1 MERVEDFES
10 GKSEMMSVVS
20 VIVPVYNTEKYIEKC
35 IKSIIAQTYSDWEL
49 LLVDDGSTDESAG
62 ICLRYAD
69 NDSRIKYLYQEN
81 SGVSVARNTGI
92 VSAKGDYIYFLD
104 SDDVAEKELLE
115 TAVSSMEDSRAD
127 MVYFNTQSLSEEG
140 EGYWNIPVEEGLF
153 EFSNYTQWL
162 DFVLFKYLNF
172 KINFAVWNK
181 LYRTNIIKSNSI
193 FFDEGV
199 SMGEDIGFNLKYFLY
214 VKKVLGI
221 SQVLHQ
227 YWKRSGSI
235 MSEDS
240 SNTFWINDFAVMLK
254 GVKTQLKA
262 SDIPISC
269 FNKIYIKTMD
279 NQYGKRN
286 DRKQY
291 KPYVKE
297 VKHKLTLAC
306 MTLEALFKPW
316 DMIMVFK
323 NPDAKRKWKDHLF
336 ILRYLIFN

>member
-1 MERVEDFES
+1 M
-10 GKSEMMSVVS
+10 VS
-20 VIVPVYNTEKYIEKC
+20 VIVPVYNTEKYLERC
-35 IKSIIAQTYSDWEL
+35 IKSIVLQTYSDWEL
-49 LLVDDGSTDESAG
+49 LLIDDGSTDNSG
-62 ICLRYAD
+62 IICLQYAEK
-69 NDSRIKYLYQEN
+69 DSRIKYFHQEN
-81 SGVSVARNTGI
+81 AGASAARNRGI
-92 VSAKGDYIYFLD
+92 TSAKGDYIYFLD
-104 SDDVAEKELLE
+104 SDDVAHKNLLE
-115 TAVSSMEDSRAD
+115 TAVSFMEDNNPD
-127 MVYFNTQSLSEEG
+127 LLYFNTQSLSEDG

-153 EFSNYTQWL
+153 ELSDYTQWL

-181 LYRTNIIKSNSI
+181 LYRTSIIKSNSI

-199 SMGEDIGFNLKYFLY
+199 SMGEDIGFNLKYFFY

-240 SNTFWINDFAVMLK
+240 STTFWINDFIIMLK
-254 GVKTQLKA
+254 GVKRQLKK
-262 SDIPISC
+262 SNIPIRC

-286 DRKQY
+286 DRSEF
-291 KPYVKE
+291 KPCVKK
-297 VKHKLTLAC
+297 VKNKGFILMQTVFSL
-306 MTLEALFKPW
+306 LKPW
-316 DMIMVFK
+316 DMVMVFK